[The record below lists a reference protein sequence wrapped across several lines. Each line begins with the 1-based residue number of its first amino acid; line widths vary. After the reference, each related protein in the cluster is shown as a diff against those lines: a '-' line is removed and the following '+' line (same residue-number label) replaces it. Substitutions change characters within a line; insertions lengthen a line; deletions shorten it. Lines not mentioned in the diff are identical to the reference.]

1 VDKVSERFIER
12 IRWYEA
18 VLLVIVVPIVLNLVV
33 LPAGTAPT
41 WSWERFVFL
50 NPFAALLLLL
60 EALAVLAFLF
70 CAAYVITKGIKK
82 GLGR

>member
-1 VDKVSERFIER
+1 
-12 IRWYEA
+12 
-18 VLLVIVVPIVLNLVV
+18 VLNLVV
-33 LPAGTAPT
+33 LPEGTAPT

-50 NPFAALLLLL
+50 NPFAAPALLLLL